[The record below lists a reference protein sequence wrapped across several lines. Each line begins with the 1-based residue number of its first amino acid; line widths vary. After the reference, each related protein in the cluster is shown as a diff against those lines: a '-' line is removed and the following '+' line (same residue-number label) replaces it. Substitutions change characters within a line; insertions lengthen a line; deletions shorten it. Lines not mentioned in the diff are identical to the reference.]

1 MTLSEL
7 VELMP
12 QPQIECIETTII
24 QRELIIESGKQGPP
38 GPGIDSFDV
47 DLVLLYQIS
56 KL

>member
-7 VELMP
+7 IELMP
-12 QPQIECIETTII
+12 QPQIERIETTII
-24 QRELIIESGKQGPP
+24 QHELIIESGKQGPP

>member
-12 QPQIECIETTII
+12 QPQVERVETPVI

-38 GPGIDSFDV
+38 GPGIDSFDI